1 MVDYVANHKTAIFA
15 LLSGAGSMIS
25 AALGGWDGFLKVL
38 VAMMICDYVTGI
50 LVAGIW
56 KNSGKSDSGALDS
69 KAGFKGI
76 IKKGIILM
84 LVWLGALM
92 DQGLNIDYVRN
103 ALCMFFIGNEGLSLL
118 ENVGLMGVKYPTF
131 LKNAL
136 ESLRKKGDGATSES
150 IERK

>member
-1 MVDYVANHKTAIFA
+1 MLERIASNKNAILI
-15 LLSGAGSMIS
+15 LLAGGGSMIS
-25 AALGGWDGFLKVL
+25 DALGGWDGFLKVL
-38 VAMMICDYVTGI
+38 VAMMCCDYVTGI
-50 LVAGIW
+50 LVAGVW

-131 LKNAL
+131 LKDAL
-136 ESLRKKGDGATSES
+136 ESLRKKGDGATSDS
-150 IERK
+150 SERK